1 MHENYSD
8 NVNALKTTR
17 RVMLKAATAATL
29 GAVLEPLAEG
39 QPSAP
44 LDYGK
49 GAGQAHL
56 DSTNV
61 FPLLAAWLLLTTNGP
76 ADTVDEATIA
86 SVANISGAS
95 AKTIFNQ
102 YNNNQQA
109 FSTVRQAFGEVAKS
123 FATSAPYSGGQCPEK
138 AATVKPIAALRGPN
152 MSHKKSTPR

>member
-8 NVNALKTTR
+8 NVNTLKTTR

-61 FPLLAAWLLLTTNGP
+61 FHFLPRGCSSQP
-76 ADTVDEATIA
+76 M
-86 SVANISGAS
+86 
-95 AKTIFNQ
+95 
-102 YNNNQQA
+102 
-109 FSTVRQAFGEVAKS
+109 
-123 FATSAPYSGGQCPEK
+123 
-138 AATVKPIAALRGPN
+138 ALRILWTKRP
-152 MSHKKSTPR
+152 